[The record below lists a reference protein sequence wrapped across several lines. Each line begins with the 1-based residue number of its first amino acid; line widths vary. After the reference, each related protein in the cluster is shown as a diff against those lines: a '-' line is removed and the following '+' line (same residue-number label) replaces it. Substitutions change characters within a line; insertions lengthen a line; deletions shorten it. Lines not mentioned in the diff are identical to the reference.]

1 MPLSIKAYL
10 KRGPSTSKEIQAA
23 TGQSQSSVARR
34 LRELGDNIVQIQDG
48 RSVRYAATCNAF
60 GVNDKIPLGIVDH
73 LGKISVVAYLRPL
86 SHGGYFLQSVTN
98 ISPLL
103 LGEHKNGLYD
113 GLPYFLYDLRPQ
125 GFLGRQVSRKMAT
138 HFEAFPSD
146 PRQWTNTHI
155 GKYLI
160 SNGDDLPGNFILG
173 EQSILRLARR
183 PYALTVELYPKA
195 AEDVLKGEVPG
206 SSAGGEQPKFTAFSS
221 LYESHVIVKF
231 SPKDDTDIAK
241 RWRDILIT
249 EYHAAQ
255 IINEH
260 ICPAVQT
267 RLIESEERLF
277 LETQRFDRLGV
288 SGRYPMISLQA
299 IDNEFT
305 GLGHNWAR
313 VMGALKDQGL
323 TSDQDAHIAGQLLYF
338 GQLIHNTDMHL
349 GNLSFSIDREMFT
362 LLPCYDMCS
371 MGFAPK
377 SVGEVGPFVFDAAK
391 IPVPKLNKSDITR
404 LRRLAYAFWENVV
417 EDEHISI
424 EFRAFLNK
432 GNPVASLLV
441 NLE

>member
-1 MPLSIKAYL
+1 MPLSIKEYL

-23 TGQSQSSVARR
+23 TGLSQSSVARR
-34 LRELGDNIVQIQDG
+34 LRALGDNIVQIQDG
-48 RSVRYAATCNAF
+48 RSIRYAATCNAF
-60 GVNDKIPLGIVDH
+60 GVNDKIPLGLVNH
-73 LGKISVVAYLRPL
+73 TGKINVVAYLRPL
-86 SHGGYFLQSVTN
+86 SYGGYFLQPATS

-103 LGEHKNGLYD
+103 LGESGNGLYD

-125 GFLGRQVSRKMAT
+125 GFIGRQISRKLAT
-138 HFEAFPSD
+138 RLEAFPAD

-173 EQSILRLARR
+173 EQSILRLDRR
-183 PYALTVELYPKA
+183 PYGITGKLYPKV

-206 SSAGGEQPKFTAFSS
+206 SSAGGEQPKFTAFNS
-221 LYESHVIVKF
+221 LYDSHVIVKF

-255 IINEH
+255 VINDN
-260 ICPAVQT
+260 ICPAAQT
-267 RLIESEERLF
+267 IFLKAEGRLF

-299 IDNEFT
+299 IDDEFT

-313 VMGALKDQGL
+313 VMTALKDQGL
-323 TSDQDAHIAGQLLYF
+323 VSDQDAHVAEQLMYF

-349 GNLSFSIDREMFT
+349 GNLSLFIDGEIFR

-371 MGFAPK
+371 MGFAPQ
-377 SVGEVGPFVFDAAK
+377 SAGEVGPFFFDALA
-391 IPVPKLNKSDITR
+391 ILDPKLNKNDIVR
-404 LRRLAYAFWENVV
+404 LRRLAYVFWENVLK
-417 EDEHISI
+417 DEHISS
-424 EFRAFLNK
+424 EFRAFLSK

-441 NLE
+441 D

>member
-23 TGQSQSSVARR
+23 TGLSQSSVARR

-103 LGEHKNGLYD
+103 LGERKNGLYD

-138 HFEAFPSD
+138 HFEAFPPD

-183 PYALTVELYPKA
+183 PYGITVELYPKA

-267 RLIESEERLF
+267 RLLESEERLF

-299 IDNEFT
+299 IDEEFT

-377 SVGEVGPFVFDAAK
+377 SVGEVGPFFFNASK

-417 EDEHISI
+417 EDDHISI
-424 EFRAFLNK
+424 EFRAFLRK

-441 NLE
+441 DLE